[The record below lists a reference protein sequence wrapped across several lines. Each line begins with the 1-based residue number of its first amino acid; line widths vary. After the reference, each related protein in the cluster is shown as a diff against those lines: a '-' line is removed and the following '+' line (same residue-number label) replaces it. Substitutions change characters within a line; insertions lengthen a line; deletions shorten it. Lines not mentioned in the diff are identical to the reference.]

1 MASAWFLRETVILMP
16 VKNKPVIAVIG
27 ASKCSKK
34 LRDMAAQVGKY
45 IAEHGGIIVC
55 GGMGGIME
63 GAARGAK
70 EGGGVTI
77 GILPTDDK
85 SDANPYIDFAIPT
98 GFGEARNI
106 IVVRTADVVIALPGK
121 YGTLSEMA
129 FARLFNKPVISVS
142 AWKLGD
148 DIVQVEDPVEAAR
161 LALELA
167 ARRK

>member
-1 MASAWFLRETVILMP
+1 
-16 VKNKPVIAVIG
+16 
-27 ASKCSKK
+27 
-34 LRDMAAQVGKY
+34 MAADAGRY
-45 IAEHGGIIVC
+45 LAENGAIVVC
-55 GGMGGIME
+55 GGLGGVME

-77 GILPTDDK
+77 GILPGDDPG
-85 SDANPYIDFAIPT
+85 DANEYIDYAIPT

-106 IVVRTADVVIALPGK
+106 IVVRTADAVVAFPGK

-129 FARLFNKPVISVS
+129 FTLKMKKPLVSVS

-148 DIVQVEDPVEAAR
+148 DIRQVEDPVEAAK

-167 ARRK
+167 SETG

>member
-1 MASAWFLRETVILMP
+1 MP
-16 VKNKPVIAVIG
+16 AEKQPVIAVIG

-34 LRDMAAQVGKY
+34 LRDMAALVGKHV
-45 IAEHGGIIVC
+45 AENGGVLVC

-70 EGGGVTI
+70 EAGGTTI
-77 GILPTDDK
+77 GILATDNK
-85 SDANPYIDFAIPT
+85 ADANEYIDHIIPT

-106 IVVRTADVVIALPGK
+106 MVVRTADAVVAFPGK

-129 FARLFNKPVISVS
+129 FALLAGKPVISIS

-148 DIVQVEDPVEAAR
+148 EIHQLDDPVEAAK
-161 LALELA
+161 LAMKLA
-167 ARRK
+167 TSDS